1 VGYNARGTRAE
12 LKKIMMTERH
22 HMRCSAAHPSLFMTG
37 YATDLS
43 QQCKIF
49 FFICGRVPSVMWN
62 SNLKKKLVPVLES
75 SGIVVFEKKLES
87 AEFFGAFGIF
97 PHTRSF

>member
-1 VGYNARGTRAE
+1 VDSCTSNSSVVGIGSELSRNLANCDTSNAPITPGTRAE

-49 FFICGRVPSVMWN
+49 FFICGRVPSASVEGVGY
-62 SNLKKKLVPVLES
+62 SL
-75 SGIVVFEKKLES
+75 
-87 AEFFGAFGIF
+87 
-97 PHTRSF
+97 R